1 MATASASVNPT
12 YSVDIC
18 TQNGE
23 VIDAKEIKK
32 LKDSLWGFRL
42 DKIMENDGG
51 PFKHLFPP
59 NKFISSSQ
67 SDSDLVFRITN
78 NGGRYIPVITV
89 KMNQDNKGFRIIFTK
104 LRSSITKENVDAFVD
119 TYITWLNGQKT
130 SRNRNPNSNTMTI
143 LGTYKLCNSSGGSRK
158 HLRKTKR
165 NKKSKRRT
173 RRS

>member
-1 MATASASVNPT
+1 MASESASVNPT

-32 LKDSLWGFRL
+32 LKDSLWDFRL
-42 DKIMENDGG
+42 DKRMENGGG

-59 NKFISSSQ
+59 NTFISSSQ
-67 SDSDLVFRITN
+67 SGSELVFRITN
-78 NGGRYIPVITV
+78 NGGKYIPVIAI
-89 KMNQDNKGFRIIFTK
+89 KMNQNNKGFRITFTN
-104 LRSSITKENVDAFVD
+104 LRSAITKENVDAFVD
-119 TYITWLNGQKT
+119 AYITWLNGRKT
-130 SRNRNPNSNTMTI
+130 NRNRNPNSNTMTI
-143 LGTYKLCNSSGGSRK
+143 LGTYKLCNPAGGSRK

-165 NKKSKRRT
+165 NKKCKRRT